1 MKIGDALGKIT
12 GLAATLALVACGPTP
27 RTYSELIPVSPPSVG
42 KRNLIVDVK
51 PWNDERKGKEALM
64 RNMLLLIPLFPY
76 SVDEIETVKGR
87 DQWTNPQMSLY
98 ASGITQGFKDGV
110 HGILPLL
117 CKYLRDSKLA
127 EHVYFNGKVYGGE
140 DVLEPDDRNPDSP
153 EPDIIIESTL
163 SRYNNWMSMTFYGL
177 SFFTAYSFFLASG
190 SQNGLEAEFS
200 MTAKDAAGKIISQRA
215 IILDERTGFR
225 PFFGAFSANAAK
237 WGQNHHLIA
246 QRVHDEL
253 RAFVEDISK
262 TLPPETDTHYW
273 SQVKRDRMKR
283 IAKSKDEKIGPAI
296 TLVFP
301 LTTPFRTREE
311 KVDLEIEAE
320 GLYIPIR
327 NVVIKKF
334 QDEIAREE
342 RKDEEEGLQKKAVK
356 TTVALDSG
364 TNAITIEA
372 TDVEGNVS
380 KSTVIVDRFVD
391 PATILS
397 SGLTAAAAPT
407 TKIDAPRKPESAG
420 VLPTETFIS
429 VGKSNRWKAL
439 LICCSD
445 YGNGQFET
453 LRTPP
458 NDIRKLRDVLQS
470 QYGFDVTLL
479 DSAEATFKGIRAALK
494 NLQETCK
501 PEDNVLIYYAGHGF
515 EDGASRAG
523 YWLPTDARDTN
534 EGLAN
539 VEIKD
544 RIARLP
550 ARRVLL
556 VSDSC
561 FSGEFLTRRNISA
574 GTAPFIQDSSKSVEV
589 SVDLARNLN
598 PSREIITS
606 GNREPVQDAGVGYCA
621 DHSPFACA
629 LITALEKVPLGAA
642 LSSTDLYV
650 DVYGSL
656 RSNPAYVQ
664 KPQRG
669 TIEGHNGGEFFLVHF
684 KGND

>member
-1 MKIGDALGKIT
+1 MREFL
-12 GLAATLALVACGPTP
+12 
-27 RTYSELIPVSPPSVG
+27 RELS
-42 KRNLIVDVK
+42 
-51 PWNDERKGKEALM
+51 
-64 RNMLLLIPLFPY
+64 NMLPP
-76 SVDEIETVKGR
+76 
-87 DQWTNPQMSLY
+87 P
-98 ASGITQGFKDGV
+98 
-110 HGILPLL
+110 
-117 CKYLRDSKLA
+117 
-127 EHVYFNGKVYGGE
+127 E
-140 DVLEPDDRNPDSP
+140 DAHWADVRNDRN
-153 EPDIIIESTL
+153 
-163 SRYNNWMSMTFYGL
+163 
-177 SFFTAYSFFLASG
+177 
-190 SQNGLEAEFS
+190 
-200 MTAKDAAGKIISQRA
+200 
-215 IILDERTGFR
+215 
-225 PFFGAFSANAAK
+225 
-237 WGQNHHLIA
+237 
-246 QRVHDEL
+246 
-253 RAFVEDISK
+253 
-262 TLPPETDTHYW
+262 
-273 SQVKRDRMKR
+273 KR
-283 IAKSKDEKIGPAI
+283 IALSRGESVEPEIKMLSPE
-296 TLVFP
+296 
-301 LTTPFRTREE
+301 TTPFRVKDDKINVEF
-311 KVDLEIEAE
+311 
-320 GLYIPIR
+320 
-327 NVVIKKF
+327 VVIGKFAPIQSIVLRKF
-334 QDEIAREE
+334 QDELSREE
-342 RKDEEEGLQKKAVK
+342 PKNRETNKEYRIKSSVP
-356 TTVALDSG
+356 LDSG
-364 TNAITIEA
+364 TNQIVVDVLDTAGHKVTA
-372 TDVEGNVS
+372 TL
-380 KSTVIVDRFVD
+380 IVDRFVD